1 MFGLGHSA
9 VWGVDIGD
17 YALKAVKMVRQGN
30 ALVLQD
36 FQITRYSE
44 LAVEGQQTRREDLV
58 FQALMRLFQPPEMQT
73 ATFIASIPSQ
83 NVFSRFVGLPPV
95 DRRRVPEIVRFEA
108 RQQIPFDLSEVIWDY
123 QLVRPDF
130 VPGAEIEIGL
140 FAVKREVINSFLGQ
154 FVMAQ
159 DRLEGVQI
167 PPLAIYN
174 LIRRENEGGKP
185 VVVIDIGAQSTD
197 LLIVEDTKF
206 WLRNL
211 PIAGNSFNAIIAKK
225 FNIAPEEAEK
235 VKEGL
240 AESKHRRKVFEAM
253 QPVLKD
259 LVAEIQ
265 RSIGYYKSLA
275 RNVKFEDVILLGD
288 GFRVHGLQRFLT
300 DQLQYR
306 VRPLAELTTIAYG
319 GPEDKA
325 EELAARLPSLAVATG
340 LAIQGLGE
348 GEATVDLLPEE
359 FTLRRELKRKRPSAI
374 AVAILVWV
382 SVLFLFLGEKMA
394 IGRVSNFSYR
404 EPVRTAQGSTEM
416 RTVNKEFIDQVI
428 KRAKDLAS
436 KASQAESQVGS
447 RLATLQKFAAL
458 GELRDYWSQVLS
470 GLTEAIPQEKPV
482 YVEDLVLQGVA
493 SRGGGGGGGGD
504 GPEGGGGRSGRSG
517 RSAPGAP
524 AFVFVAYCDERY
536 GERHL
541 KKTLRE
547 ALLAARVY
555 PERVKLFKDVTIT
568 SVNIR
573 ETKRTGPSAS
583 PAAGEGTS
591 GAEPGA
597 GAGDGASGSG
607 GMGGR
612 ASGGFGFGH
621 SRMELHATVTAI
633 LNSRKD
639 VANAIEKARR
649 EAAAKRART
658 APSRPGS

>member
-1 MFGLGHSA
+1 MFGLGHRA

-17 YALKAVKMVRQGN
+17 YALKAVRMARQGS
-30 ALVLQD
+30 ALVLED
-36 FQITRYSE
+36 FRITRYSE
-44 LAVEGQQTRREDLV
+44 LAGEGQKSRKEDLV
-58 FQALMRLFQPPEMQT
+58 FQALMRLFEPPEMQS
-73 ATFIASIPSQ
+73 AFFLASIPSHS
-83 NVFSRFVGLPPV
+83 VFSRFVGLPPV

-174 LIRRENEGGKP
+174 LIRRENEEGKP

-225 FNIAPEEAEK
+225 FNIGPEEAEK

-275 RNVKFEDVILLGD
+275 RNVKFDEVILVGE
-288 GFRVHGLQRFLT
+288 GFRVYGLQRFLA

-306 VRPLAELTTIAYG
+306 IRPLSELTTIRYA
-319 GPEDKA
+319 GPEDRT
-325 EELAARLPSLAVATG
+325 EELNDRLPALAVAAG

-359 FTLRRELKRKRPSAI
+359 FTLRRELKRKRPA
-374 AVAILVWV
+374 AVAVVVLVWV
-382 SVLFLFLGEKMA
+382 AVLFLFMGEKMA
-394 IGRVSNFSYR
+394 IGRVSGFSYR
-404 EPVRTAQGSTEM
+404 ERVRTSEGTTL
-416 RTVNKEFIDQVI
+416 RTVTKETIDQVI
-428 KRAKDLAS
+428 NRAKGLAS
-436 KASQAESQVGS
+436 KASQAEGEVGT
-447 RLATLQKFAAL
+447 RLTTLRKFAAL

-470 GLTEAIPQEKPV
+470 GLTDAVPQEKPV
-482 YVEDLVLQGVA
+482 YLEDLKLQG
-493 SRGGGGGGGGD
+493 SGSTGGGSGEGGGGGGSRLPAFRG
-504 GPEGGGGRSGRSG
+504 S
-517 RSAPGAP
+517 
-524 AFVFVAYCDERY
+524 AFVFTAYCDERY

-541 KKTLRE
+541 KKDLVK
-547 ALLAARVY
+547 ALLDARIY
-555 PERVKLFKDVTIT
+555 PEQVKLFKDVNVTP
-568 SVNIR
+568 VNIR
-573 ETKRTGPSAS
+573 ESQQPRGAAGGGVAGGGAAGGGAPGGGAPGGGAEGAEERTTGRTG
-583 PAAGEGTS
+583 
-591 GAEPGA
+591 
-597 GAGDGASGSG
+597 GSG
-607 GMGGR
+607 GGL
-612 ASGGFGFGH
+612 GFG
-621 SRMELHATVTAI
+621 SKRMELYTQVTAV
-633 LNSRKD
+633 LYSRKE
-639 VANAIEKARR
+639 VAAAIEKARR
-649 EAAAKRART
+649 EAAAARAK
-658 APSRPGS
+658 AAAARPAS